1 MAILSIETC
10 LVEKDYCYI
19 EAIVEDAVLAKAQ
32 TLIDPPE
39 FGPALCCTSFD
50 PNGEKIPSADDKKL
64 IEFLDSRFV
73 SWRPV
78 PLPVFDDY
86 EEDCVI

>member
-1 MAILSIETC
+1 MAILSIESRW
-10 LVEKDYCYI
+10 VEKDYCYI
-19 EAIVEDAVLAKAQ
+19 EAIVEDAALAKAQ

-39 FGPALCCTSFD
+39 FGPALCSTSFET
-50 PNGEKIPSADDKKL
+50 NGEEIPSDDKKL
-64 IEFLDSRFV
+64 IEFLDDRFV

-78 PLPVFDDY
+78 ALPVFDDY

>member
-1 MAILSIETC
+1 MAILSIEAC
-10 LVEKDYCYI
+10 WVEKNYCYI
-19 EAIVEDAVLAKAQ
+19 QAIIEDAALVKAQ

-39 FGPALCCTSFD
+39 FGPALCSTSFD
-50 PNGEKIPSADDKKL
+50 PNGEEIPDDDKKL

>member
-1 MAILSIETC
+1 MAILSIEGC
-10 LVEKDYCYI
+10 WVEKDYCYI

-50 PNGEKIPSADDKKL
+50 PDGEEIPDDDKKL

-73 SWRPV
+73 NWRPMD
-78 PLPVFDDY
+78 LSSFYDD

>member
-1 MAILSIETC
+1 MAILSIESC
-10 LVEKDYCYI
+10 FVEKDYCYI
-19 EAIVEDAVLAKAQ
+19 EAIVEDAALAKAQ

-39 FGPALCCTSFD
+39 FGPALCRTSFD
-50 PNGEKIPSADDKKL
+50 LNGEEIPSDDKKL

-73 SWRPV
+73 SWRPMA
-78 PLPVFDDY
+78 LPVFDDY